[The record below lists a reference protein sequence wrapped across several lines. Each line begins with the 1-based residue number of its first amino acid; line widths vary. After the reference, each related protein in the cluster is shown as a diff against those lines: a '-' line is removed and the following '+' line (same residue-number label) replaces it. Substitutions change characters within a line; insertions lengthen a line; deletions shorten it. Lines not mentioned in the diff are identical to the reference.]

1 MFCDSVLDEDTLFH
15 LRYERIM
22 VKDLL
27 SAQGKMRG
35 ENVFCV
41 MGEGWC

>member
-15 LRYERIM
+15 L
-22 VKDLL
+22 VLL